1 MKIFSQKSFDAE
13 NIAKVAPAKYLEV
26 MFANIENGALSIAK
40 EEDELR
46 SDLAESEGSATCIY
60 DYKIDMARADVNA
73 IAEEAEALIAD
84 FKKIAERGGID
95 ISAKDAKT
103 ILGDRLFKV
112 WEKYVR
118 RSASES
124 EEDIIAEHAARIGG
138 KVCAANVVN
147 RAQRLVRAFELG
159 APECVVLNEERCFAE
174 AFALNIC
181 ADEVK
186 TGGYYVGHRR

>member
-13 NIAKVAPAKYLEV
+13 NIAKVTPAKYLEV

-40 EEDELR
+40 EEDELH
-46 SDLAESEGSATCIY
+46 SDLAESDGSATCIY
-60 DYKIDMARADVNA
+60 DYKIDMARADVKA
-73 IAEEAEALIAD
+73 IAEKTEALIAD

-95 ISAKDAKT
+95 IYAKDAKT
-103 ILGDRLFKV
+103 ILGDRFFKV

-118 RSASES
+118 RSESES
-124 EEDIIAEHAARIGG
+124 EEDIIAGYAARIGG

-159 APECVVLNEERCFAE
+159 APECIVLNEERYFAE

>member
-13 NIAKVAPAKYLEV
+13 NIAEVAPAKYLEV
-26 MFANIENGALSIAK
+26 MFANFENGTLRIAK

-46 SDLAESEGSATCIY
+46 SDLAESDGGATCIY
-60 DYKIDMARADVNA
+60 DYKIDMARADANA
-73 IAEEAEALIAD
+73 IVEEAEALIAD

-95 ISAKDAKT
+95 ISTKDAKI
-103 ILGDRLFKV
+103 ILGESLFKV

-118 RSASES
+118 RAASES
-124 EEDIIAEHAARIGG
+124 EEDIIAGYAARIGG

>member
-26 MFANIENGALSIAK
+26 MFANIENGTLRIAK
-40 EEDELR
+40 EEDELH
-46 SDLAESEGSATCIY
+46 SDLAGNEGSATCIY
-60 DYKIDMARADVNA
+60 DYKIDMARADVKV
-73 IAEEAEALIAD
+73 IAEEVEALIAD

-124 EEDIIAEHAARIGG
+124 EEDIIAEHAARMMAMQTANDNANGLIQDLTLLYNKTRQQAITNELLDIMGG
-138 KVCAANVVN
+138 A
-147 RAQRLVRAFELG
+147 
-159 APECVVLNEERCFAE
+159 ER
-174 AFALNIC
+174 
-181 ADEVK
+181 
-186 TGGYYVGHRR
+186 

>member
-13 NIAKVAPAKYLEV
+13 NVAKVAPAKYLEV
-26 MFANIENGALSIAK
+26 MFANIENGTLRIAK
-40 EEDELR
+40 EEDGLR
-46 SDLAESEGSATCIY
+46 SDLAGDEGSATCIY
-60 DYKIDMARADVNA
+60 DYKIDMARADAKA
-73 IAEEAEALIAD
+73 IAEEVEALIAD

-95 ISAKDAKT
+95 ISAKDAKI
-103 ILGDRLFKV
+103 ILSDRLFKV

-118 RSASES
+118 RAASKS
-124 EEDIIAEHAARIGG
+124 EEDIIAGYAARIGG

-147 RAQRLVRAFELG
+147 RVQRLVRAFELG

-186 TGGYYVGHRR
+186 TG

>member
-13 NIAKVAPAKYLEV
+13 NVAKVTPAKYLEV
-26 MFANIENGALSIAK
+26 MFANIENGTLRIAK

-46 SDLAESEGSATCIY
+46 SDLAENEGGATCIY
-60 DYKIDMARADVNA
+60 DYKIDMARADAKA
-73 IAEEAEALIAD
+73 IAEKTEALIAD

-95 ISAKDAKT
+95 IPAKDAKT

-112 WEKYVR
+112 WEKYVC

-186 TGGYYVGHRR
+186 TGGYYVGHKR

>member
-13 NIAKVAPAKYLEV
+13 NVAKVAPAKYLEV
-26 MFANIENGALSIAK
+26 MFANIENGTLRIAK

-60 DYKIDMARADVNA
+60 DYKIDMARADAKA
-73 IAEEAEALIAD
+73 IAEKIEALIAG
-84 FKKIAERGGID
+84 FEKIAERGGID
-95 ISAKDAKT
+95 ISAKDAKI

-118 RSASES
+118 RAASES

-174 AFALNIC
+174 AIALNIC

-186 TGGYYVGHRR
+186 TGGYYVGHKR

>member
-13 NIAKVAPAKYLEV
+13 NVAKVAPAKYLEV
-26 MFANIENGALSIAK
+26 MFANIENGTLRIAK
-40 EEDELR
+40 EEDELH
-46 SDLAESEGSATCIY
+46 SDIAENEGSATCIY
-60 DYKIDMARADVNA
+60 DYKIDMARADAKA
-73 IAEEAEALIAD
+73 IAEETEALISD

-95 ISAKDAKT
+95 ISAKGAKI
-103 ILGDRLFKV
+103 ILGDRLFNV

-118 RSASES
+118 RAASES
-124 EEDIIAEHAARIGG
+124 EEDIIAEYAARIGG

-159 APECVVLNEERCFAE
+159 APKCVVLNEERCFAE

-186 TGGYYVGHRR
+186 TGGILCRA